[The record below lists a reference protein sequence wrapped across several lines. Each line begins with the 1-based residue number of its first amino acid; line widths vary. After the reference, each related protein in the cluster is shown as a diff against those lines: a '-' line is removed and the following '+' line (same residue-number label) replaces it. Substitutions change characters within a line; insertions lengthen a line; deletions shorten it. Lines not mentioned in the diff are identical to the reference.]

1 MRETPLTIKQL
12 LRRSGVTLCQV
23 ATESETTVSDVSK
36 ILNENLRERVKD
48 AALRLIVTQNTE
60 VRNQLNPSEGNE
72 DSKKRILRMR
82 KQN

>member
-12 LRRSGVTLCQV
+12 LRRSGVTLSQV

-72 DSKKRILRMR
+72 DSNK
-82 KQN
+82 

>member
-12 LRRSGVTLCQV
+12 LRRSGVTLSQV

-36 ILNENLRERVKD
+36 ILNENLREMVKD

>member
-12 LRRSGVTLCQV
+12 LRRSGVTLSQV

-72 DSKKRILRMR
+72 DSNKKILRMR
-82 KQN
+82 K

>member
-1 MRETPLTIKQL
+1 MRETPLTIKHL
-12 LRRSGVTLCQV
+12 LRRSGVTLSQV

-72 DSKKRILRMR
+72 DSNKKILRMR
-82 KQN
+82 K

>member
-12 LRRSGVTLCQV
+12 LRRSGVTLSQV

-48 AALRLIVTQNTE
+48 AARRLIVTQNTE

>member
-12 LRRSGVTLCQV
+12 LRRSGVTLSQV

-82 KQN
+82 KQT

>member
-12 LRRSGVTLCQV
+12 LRRSGVTLSQV

-36 ILNENLRERVKD
+36 ILNENLRESVKD

>member
-12 LRRSGVTLCQV
+12 LRRSGVTLSQV

>member
-12 LRRSGVTLCQV
+12 LRRSGVTLSQV

-36 ILNENLRERVKD
+36 ILNENLRERVRE

-72 DSKKRILRMR
+72 DSKKRILRLR

>member
-12 LRRSGVTLCQV
+12 LRRSGVTLSQV

-48 AALRLIVTQNTE
+48 SALRLIVTQNTE

-72 DSKKRILRMR
+72 DSNKKILRMR
-82 KQN
+82 K

>member
-12 LRRSGVTLCQV
+12 LRRSGVTLSQV

-36 ILNENLRERVKD
+36 ILNENLRERVRE

>member
-12 LRRSGVTLCQV
+12 LRRSGVTLSQV

-36 ILNENLRERVKD
+36 ILNENLRERVRE

-72 DSKKRILRMR
+72 DSNKKILRMR
-82 KQN
+82 K

>member
-12 LRRSGVTLCQV
+12 LRRSGVTLSQV

-48 AALRLIVTQNTE
+48 GALRLIVTQNTE

-72 DSKKRILRMR
+72 DSNKKILRMR
-82 KQN
+82 K

>member
-12 LRRSGVTLCQV
+12 LRRSGVTLSQV

-72 DSKKRILRMR
+72 ASNKKILRMR
-82 KQN
+82 K

>member
-12 LRRSGVTLCQV
+12 LRRSGVTLSQV

-36 ILNENLRERVKD
+36 ILNENLRERVRE

-72 DSKKRILRMR
+72 DSKKRRLRMR
-82 KQN
+82 QQN